1 MNIWHD
7 IDKDR
12 VKPEEFVAV
21 VEIQKGSKQ
30 KYEMDKKTGLLIL
43 DRILYTSTH
52 YPANYGFIPHTLAED
67 GDPLDVLILCS
78 EELLPMSLVKCY
90 PIGVITMKD
99 NGSVDEKIIAIPLT
113 DPTYN
118 NYKSI
123 SDLPQ
128 HVFDEM
134 RHFFMVYKQLEN
146 KETAVDYAADRDEAV
161 KIIQNASNAITTT
174 FSKYST
180 ENKKRRPAIG
190 RFFTV
195 GIMKYV
201 FQFLLILLVSFVAE
215 ILHALIPL
223 PVPASIYG
231 LVILFVL
238 LCTKAVR
245 LEHVEKAGDFLLKVM
260 PMLFIPAGVGVMTAA
275 ELLYRNLWVVL
286 VSMTAVTAF
295 VMVVTGVIAQALTKK
310 KRPAAAR
317 AEEPTAET
325 AAPAE
330 AREEGDNAEL
340 PQ

>member
-1 MNIWHD
+1 
-7 IDKDR
+7 
-12 VKPEEFVAV
+12 
-21 VEIQKGSKQ
+21 
-30 KYEMDKKTGLLIL
+30 
-43 DRILYTSTH
+43 
-52 YPANYGFIPHTLAED
+52 
-67 GDPLDVLILCS
+67 
-78 EELLPMSLVKCY
+78 
-90 PIGVITMKD
+90 
-99 NGSVDEKIIAIPLT
+99 
-113 DPTYN
+113 
-118 NYKSI
+118 
-123 SDLPQ
+123 
-128 HVFDEM
+128 
-134 RHFFMVYKQLEN
+134 
-146 KETAVDYAADRDEAV
+146 
-161 KIIQNASNAITTT
+161 
-174 FSKYST
+174 
-180 ENKKRRPAIG
+180 
-190 RFFTV
+190 
-195 GIMKYV
+195 MKYV

-317 AEEPTAET
+317 AEEPAAET
-325 AAPAE
+325 AVPAE

-340 PQ
+340 SQ